1 MSASTLVPVTSRSQL
16 TKKDLVPQLPT
27 WGARNGKLYPWG
39 ENGRDVTYSPS
50 DHMLY
55 FTGITAIYRGER
67 WLTIDF
73 TTEDGHTEC
82 FKTPAEGVAACFG
95 ERAGRM
101 QRQAQKI
108 IDQLVY
114 IAKATDQLSTT
125 CGHISASQGT
135 RGSTPPTFVNFAYY
149 KNDQLL
155 RAGSAGLSD
164 DMAECEQAMGL
175 LQQHLGQRSQFA
187 LPVNDQEAT
196 D

>member
-1 MSASTLVPVTSRSQL
+1 MSASSLVSVTPRSQL

-39 ENGRDVTYSPS
+39 ENGRDINYSP
-50 DHMLY
+50 DGHMLY

-67 WLTIDF
+67 WMTIDF
-73 TTEDGHTEC
+73 TTEDGQTEC

-95 ERAGRM
+95 DRAGRM

-135 RGSTPPTFVNFAYY
+135 KGGTPPTFVNFMYY
-149 KNDQLL
+149 KNDRLL

-164 DMAECEQAMGL
+164 DMTECEQAMGL
-175 LQQHLGQRSQFA
+175 LQQHLGQRSQFV